1 MSEVCRFERDTIAAA
16 ESGQW
21 ADALREHVRTCAD
34 CSAAASVS
42 PWMDRLGRTDE
53 RQHKL
58 PDPSVVWLKSQILRG
73 SMVAERASRPVTIVQ
88 IISYVGVAA
97 SWAAFLTWKWP
108 AVQRW
113 ISGWSPQD
121 IASHAAAGPVSLGV
135 LVSFFVLSSVT
146 VMLALHTIIA
156 EE

>member
-1 MSEVCRFERDTIAAA
+1 MIVICRFERDTIAAA

-21 ADALREHVRTCAD
+21 TDALREHARTCAD
-34 CSAAASVS
+34 CAAAASVS

-73 SMVAERASRPVTIVQ
+73 SMGVERASRQ
-88 IISYVGVAA
+88 ITVIQMISYVGVAA
-97 SWAAFLTWKWP
+97 AWAAFLSWKWP
-108 AVQRW
+108 SIQAW

-121 IASHAAAGPVSLGV
+121 IASHAAAGSVSLGV
-135 LVSFFVLSSVT
+135 LASFFVLSSIT
-146 VMLALHTIIA
+146 VMVALHTIIA

>member
-1 MSEVCRFERDTIAAA
+1 VSDVCRFERDTIASA

-21 ADALREHVRTCAD
+21 TDVLREHVRTCAD
-34 CSAAASVS
+34 CAAAASVS
-42 PWMDRLGRTDE
+42 AWMDRLGRTDE

-73 SMVAERASRPVTIVQ
+73 SMVAERASRPVTILQ

-97 SWAAFLTWKWP
+97 AWAGFLSWKWP
-108 AVQRW
+108 SIQRW
-113 ISGWSPQD
+113 ISGWSPHD
-121 IASHAAAGPVSLGV
+121 IASHATAGPISLGM
-135 LVSFFVLSSVT
+135 LASFFVLSSVT

>member
-1 MSEVCRFERDTIAAA
+1 MKEVCLHERETIAAA

-21 ADALREHVRTCAD
+21 ADMLREHARTCAD
-34 CSAAASVS
+34 CAAAAAVS
-42 PWMDRLGRTDE
+42 PWMDLLGRTDE

-73 SMVAERASRPVTIVQ
+73 SMAVERASRPVTFVQ
-88 IISYVGVAA
+88 IISYFGVAA
-97 SWAAFLTWKWP
+97 AWAAFLSLKWP
-108 AVQRW
+108 AVHRW
-113 ISGWSPQD
+113 ISGWSPGD
-121 IASHAAAGPVSLGV
+121 IASQAAAGPVSLSV
-135 LVSFFVLSSVT
+135 LASFFVLSSVT